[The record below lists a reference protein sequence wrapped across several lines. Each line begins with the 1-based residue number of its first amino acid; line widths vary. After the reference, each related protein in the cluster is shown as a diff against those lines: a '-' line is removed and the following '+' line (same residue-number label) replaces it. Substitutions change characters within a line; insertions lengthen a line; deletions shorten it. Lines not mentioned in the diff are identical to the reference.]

1 MSSSRRLLTAYL
13 GVGFVIA
20 IIENW
25 SAHVRSGSS
34 VLEVLASAM
43 SFGQKMQTF
52 IDLVMIPIFAWP
64 IRVWTMLKGG

>member
-1 MSSSRRLLTAYL
+1 MSSSRGWTAYF

-20 IIENW
+20 IVENW

-52 IDLVMIPIFAWP
+52 IDLVAVPIVAWP
-64 IRVWTMLKGG
+64 IRVWQMIRGG